1 MYIVLY
7 KKIMDLTNLKK
18 IKIIKIIRLY
28 STKIIIKI
36 KILILY
42 IQSSKKY
49 N

>member
-1 MYIVLY
+1 
-7 KKIMDLTNLKK
+7 MDLTNLKK